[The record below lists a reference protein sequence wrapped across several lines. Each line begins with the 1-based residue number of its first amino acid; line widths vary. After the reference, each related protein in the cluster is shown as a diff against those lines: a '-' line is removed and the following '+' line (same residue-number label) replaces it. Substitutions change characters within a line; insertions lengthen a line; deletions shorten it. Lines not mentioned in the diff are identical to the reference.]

1 MVARAW
7 LHIVYLVVPDRV
19 NLKVKTLS
27 RLRSLSLSLFRTTTL
42 QHRMRAPCMVT
53 R

>member
-7 LHIVYLVVPDRV
+7 LHIVYLVVPDCV

-27 RLRSLSLSLFRTTTL
+27 RLRSLSLFRTTTL

>member
-7 LHIVYLVVPDRV
+7 LHIVYLVVPDCV

-27 RLRSLSLSLFRTTTL
+27 RLRSLSLSLQDDNPSTS
-42 QHRMRAPCMVT
+42 HACAMHGD
-53 R
+53 